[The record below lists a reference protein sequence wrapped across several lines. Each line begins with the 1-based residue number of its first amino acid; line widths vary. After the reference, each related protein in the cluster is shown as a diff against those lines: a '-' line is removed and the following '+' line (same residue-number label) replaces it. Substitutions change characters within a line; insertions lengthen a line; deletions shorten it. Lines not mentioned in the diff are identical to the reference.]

1 MGKAEVAQRKEET
14 MPLISVIMGVY
25 NSDPEKLKAAVESV
39 LTQSVSDIELII
51 CNDGSDNGTDKVL
64 EGIPDNRLKIITFT
78 ENRGLAM
85 ALNACIEAATGKYI
99 ARQDDDD

>member
-1 MGKAEVAQRKEET
+1 MGKAEAAQRKEET

-25 NSDPEKLKAAVESV
+25 NSEPEKLKAAVESV

-64 EGIPDNRLKIITFT
+64 EGISDNRLKIITQQ
-78 ENRGLAM
+78 AS
-85 ALNACIEAATGKYI
+85 I
-99 ARQDDDD
+99 